1 MSKHEGFSGPFFPI
15 FGPEKT
21 LYLDTFHAVT
31 ATIIKHEKIVL
42 LREAGL
48 LFESGGGSK
57 TFFQCGGV
65 CRNGLK
71 PKKTN

>member
-1 MSKHEGFSGPFFPI
+1 MSKHEAFSGPFFPI

-21 LYLDTFHAVT
+21 PYLDTFHAVT

-48 LFESGGGSK
+48 LPESGGLQK
-57 TFFQCGGV
+57 HFFNVKGFVEMG
-65 CRNGLK
+65 
-71 PKKTN
+71 